1 MGKVH
6 QESKLKGNPYVSVI
20 IPAYNA
26 EATIAETVSSVLAQ
40 TFEAFEL
47 IIVNDGST
55 DKTAAVV
62 EDTFGS
68 DPRVT
73 LITQEN
79 GGVARARNTGIS
91 ASRCEF
97 IAPIDADD
105 VWHPTYLEKQIATF
119 NQRSDIGF
127 VYAWSRYIDS
137 DGNVTWTRGYVVID
151 NIIFS
156 RLLYWNIVGNASAIV
171 FRKSAALEYGGYD
184 ARVTPTED
192 MMLQLKI
199 ASRYLVAVT
208 PEYLVGY
215 RQYKGQVSSNADLM
229 YRSWMRTLELV
240 REECEAVPECAMNW
254 KMGELHFTSATR
266 AYLNGRW
273 REATRLTF
281 LAWNS
286 DPLGTCFQLATFC
299 KQRVRHLAGRAKR
312 ALVPAGA
319 PATRPHFLE
328 TRPDEFVPVRKAVLR
343 DRRLEYLRRLDEA
356 SHRAQA

>member
-6 QESKLKGNPYVSVI
+6 QERKLKGNRYVSVI

-26 EATIAETVSSVLAQ
+26 EATIAATVSSVLAQ

-62 EDTFGS
+62 ENTFGS

-105 VWHPTYLEKQIATF
+105 VWHPTYLEKQIATL

-137 DGNVTWTRGYVVID
+137 DGNIIWTPGYVVID
-151 NIIFS
+151 HTIFS
-156 RLLYWNIVGNASAIV
+156 QHLYWNMVGNGSAIV
-171 FRKSAALEYGGYD
+171 FRKSAAL
-184 ARVTPTED
+184 
-192 MMLQLKI
+192 
-199 ASRYLVAVT
+199 
-208 PEYLVGY
+208 
-215 RQYKGQVSSNADLM
+215 
-229 YRSWMRTLELV
+229 
-240 REECEAVPECAMNW
+240 
-254 KMGELHFTSATR
+254 
-266 AYLNGRW
+266 
-273 REATRLTF
+273 
-281 LAWNS
+281 
-286 DPLGTCFQLATFC
+286 
-299 KQRVRHLAGRAKR
+299 
-312 ALVPAGA
+312 
-319 PATRPHFLE
+319 
-328 TRPDEFVPVRKAVLR
+328 
-343 DRRLEYLRRLDEA
+343 
-356 SHRAQA
+356 

>member
-6 QESKLKGNPYVSVI
+6 QESKLRGNPYVSVI

-40 TFEAFEL
+40 TFESFEL
-47 IIVNDGST
+47 IIINDGST

-79 GGVARARNTGIS
+79 GGVARARNSGIS

-105 VWHPTYLEKQIATF
+105 LWHPTYLEKQLATL

-127 VYAWSRYIDS
+127 VYAWSRYIDF
-137 DGNVTWTRGYVVID
+137 DGNVTSTPGYVVVDHIV
-151 NIIFS
+151 FS
-156 RLLYWNIVGNASAIV
+156 RFLYWNIVGNGSAIV

-215 RQYKGQVSSNADLM
+215 RQYTGQVSSDADLM
-229 YRSWMRTLELV
+229 YRSWMRTQELV
-240 REECEAVPECAMNW
+240 REECEAVPECAINW
-254 KMGELHFTSATR
+254 KMGELHFASATR
-266 AYLNGRW
+266 AYLDGRL
-273 REATRLTF
+273 REATRLVF
-281 LAWNS
+281 LAGRS
-286 DPLGTCFQLATFC
+286 DPVGTCFELVAFS
-299 KQRVRHLAGRAKR
+299 KQRARHLAGRAKR
-312 ALVPAGA
+312 SLIPAGVPAR
-319 PATRPHFLE
+319 RPPFLE
-328 TRPDEFVPVRKAVLR
+328 TRSDEVVPARKAILR
-343 DRRLEYLRRLDEA
+343 NRRLDYLRRLDEA
-356 SHRAQA
+356 SDRA

>member
-20 IPAYNA
+20 MPAYNA

-40 TFEAFEL
+40 TFESFEL
-47 IIVNDGST
+47 IIINDGST

-62 EDTFGS
+62 EDTFGR

-79 GGVARARNTGIS
+79 GGVARARNSGIS

-105 VWHPTYLEKQIATF
+105 LWHPTYLEKQLATL

-127 VYAWSRYIDS
+127 VYAWSRYIDF
-137 DGNVTWTRGYVVID
+137 DGNVTSTPGYVVVDHIV
-151 NIIFS
+151 FS
-156 RLLYWNIVGNASAIV
+156 RLLYWNIVGNGSAMV

-184 ARVTPTED
+184 PRVSPTED
-192 MMLQLKI
+192 VMLQLKI
-199 ASRYLVAVT
+199 ASRYSVAVT

-215 RQYKGQVSSNADLM
+215 RQYTGQVSSDADLM
-229 YRSWMRTLELV
+229 YRSWMRTQELV
-240 REECEAVPECAMNW
+240 REECGAVPECAMNW
-254 KMGELHFTSATR
+254 KMGELHFTTATR

-286 DPLGTCFQLATFC
+286 DPLGTCFQLAAFC

-319 PATRPHFLE
+319 PARRPHFLE